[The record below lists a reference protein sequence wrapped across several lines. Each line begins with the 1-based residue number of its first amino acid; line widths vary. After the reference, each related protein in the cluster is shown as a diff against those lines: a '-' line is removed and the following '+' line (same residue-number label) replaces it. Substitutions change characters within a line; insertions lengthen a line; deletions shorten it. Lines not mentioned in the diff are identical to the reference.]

1 MLAAEVNIRS
11 MVNSRQPDPRWMMQ
25 LGEAA
30 AAAEQAGDLPAAAYR
45 DMVAATLR
53 DPALLQRLG
62 VPVLAL
68 EGDSFRSRNG
78 IGILINAG
86 LDPLVTR

>member
-1 MLAAEVNIRS
+1 
-11 MVNSRQPDPRWMMQ
+11 MMQ

-30 AAAEQAGDLPAAAYR
+30 AATEQAGDLPAAVYR
-45 DMVAATLR
+45 DMAAAMLR

-68 EGDSFRSRNG
+68 EGDSYRSRNG
-78 IGILINAG
+78 MGILINAG
-86 LDPLVTR
+86 LDPLVIR